1 MSNLS
6 VQEEPRERRPSM
18 TNHASEPPLTANQFV
33 DNELLRGVS
42 LGFNSP
48 SISGALSPMQGP
60 IPNVV
65 ALPYGKC
72 PPFHVKAPSWRD
84 LIKLMARLSGTRL
97 EPTIEAMAVV
107 KTDMKIR
114 IVVNFVKVH
123 QSSSDW
129 HVILYMTIDYPVPAN
144 HPYAYKYRN
153 GDPNVLP
160 YSYSLSPMPAFLRDG
175 ADAPMSKWYN
185 IPATQSNPLRKLPI
199 TFPDLAAYLITVLS
213 ESRVAVHDSSS
224 GLRRLAKLIDTSY
237 PSENTQGD
245 EDERERRGLF
255 DRLLK
260 RSHRQSRD
268 RNADTYDV
276 VTPFYADEFGA

>member
-1 MSNLS
+1 
-6 VQEEPRERRPSM
+6 
-18 TNHASEPPLTANQFV
+18 
-33 DNELLRGVS
+33 
-42 LGFNSP
+42 
-48 SISGALSPMQGP
+48 
-60 IPNVV
+60 
-65 ALPYGKC
+65 
-72 PPFHVKAPSWRD
+72 
-84 LIKLMARLSGTRL
+84 
-97 EPTIEAMAVV
+97 
-107 KTDMKIR
+107 
-114 IVVNFVKVH
+114 
-123 QSSSDW
+123 
-129 HVILYMTIDYPVPAN
+129 MTIDYPVPAN